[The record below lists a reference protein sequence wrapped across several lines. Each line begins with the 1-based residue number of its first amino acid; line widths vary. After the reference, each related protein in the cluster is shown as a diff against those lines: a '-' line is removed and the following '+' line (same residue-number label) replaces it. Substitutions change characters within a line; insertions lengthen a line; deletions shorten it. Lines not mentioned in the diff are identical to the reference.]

1 MRKREP
7 KRERKKNCEGER
19 RAGMGDKKE
28 KIERGKRENEIVSAR
43 GFKRERKKMLEGS
56 EIGSRER
63 DGEKMQ
69 Q

>member
-1 MRKREP
+1 
-7 KRERKKNCEGER
+7 
-19 RAGMGDKKE
+19 MGDKKE
-28 KIERGKRENEIVSAR
+28 KLERGKRENEIVSAR
-43 GFKRERKKMLEGS
+43 GFKRERKRMLEGS